1 MKSPEGNTLCWIAAF
16 WLVLARF
23 KISCCWKQ
31 TEVGITVGIL
41 LLLCHWMSLGTLG
54 TQNGTPVLPRN
65 VLVIIIPSRNDG
77 IRFFGRTFSKR
88 KVEKWRTIK
97 LEEWSKPTDS
107 KRPHGQVSWFYHI
120 FSDQET
126 NVGTSASHWA
136 HPLPC
141 GPRCGTTF
149 KARPRWRR
157 VEINCGGELS
167 PKKQDP
173 PIHPNIYIYM
183 CYIY

>member
-1 MKSPEGNTLCWIAAF
+1 
-16 WLVLARF
+16 
-23 KISCCWKQ
+23 
-31 TEVGITVGIL
+31 
-41 LLLCHWMSLGTLG
+41 MSLGTLG

-65 VLVIIIPSRNDG
+65 VLAIIIPSRNDG

-97 LEEWSKPTDS
+97 LEEWSKPTES
-107 KRPHGQVSWFYHI
+107 NRPHGSTWSGFLVLPHF
-120 FSDQET
+120 FGPGFT

-157 VEINCGGELS
+157 VEINRGGELS

-173 PIHPNIYIYM
+173 PIHPNIYIYVTVLHIYIYICMYM
-183 CYIY
+183 CYIYIYICIYICFGMKIVTSVACGAWPRGLQK